1 MYYNYNDYMNLSKT
15 DKILLLKD
23 VRGQY
28 RTKSLFYEFRLPDY
42 PYLFTLK
49 DYDLTIDDSD
59 SSSGSSIVPSLR
71 QIYIDLND
79 PTEAMIA
86 TQIFPVW
93 EHWDSMTRLVWF
105 KDLVQTW
112 REELEIKVRADAL
125 LQLRLQSQTST
136 SAAQFLA
143 KGSWKDTKGRPT
155 KAEKE
160 RQLKRETLISDEVDE
175 LYNRAI
181 MN

>member
-1 MYYNYNDYMNLSKT
+1 MNLSKT

-49 DYDLTIDDSD
+49 DYDLTVDE
-59 SSSGSSIVPSLR
+59 GTVPSLR
-71 QIYIDLND
+71 QIYMDLND

-181 MN
+181 IN